1 MRWPDR
7 LAGVIGALLLLAV
20 LVPMG
25 LMLWSLLEQG
35 AGVISVDFLLDD
47 PRQAGRAGG
56 IAALLVS
63 TGWILAV
70 CLLVAAPMGLGCAL
84 YLSEQVPAGTR
95 RAQWLGGTLDMLAA
109 VPSIVYGL
117 FGYQFFAISLGLGFS
132 ILSGGLALA
141 LMVLPLMI
149 RSAEQALR
157 AVPFSYRQ
165 ARGPVDQPLGLGQAH
180 PDTPGGAGDCGGDYS
195 QHWPGAGGN
204 RGAAVHRRLCAAT
217 AGFAAGFRPCLE
229 CAYLRSGHECAWR
242 HAPGSG
248 HRPGAG
254 GHSGHTESAGAALAA
269 PGPRSLAMTSLT
281 LELQQ
286 VSVYYGNQ
294 AAIEQASLSVRAGEL
309 MALVGPSGCG
319 KSSLLASINRMTDG
333 IPGCRVSG
341 TVLLGGDALSASQD
355 AATLRRRIGMVFQ
368 QPNPFPLSIIDNLRF
383 PLAEHGVPR
392 RERDRRAEQVL
403 RAVGLWEEV
412 KGRLSQSALGLSGG
426 QQQRLCIARALVLE
440 PQVLLLDEPCSALDP
455 VSSKVVEELIVSLKG
470 RYTLLMVTH
479 NLAQARRIADS
490 VTVCWMQE
498 GCGCVVESNACHL
511 VFEHPS
517 HPITA
522 AYCAGAA
529 G

>member
-1 MRWPDR
+1 
-7 LAGVIGALLLLAV
+7 
-20 LVPMG
+20 
-25 LMLWSLLEQG
+25 
-35 AGVISVDFLLDD
+35 
-47 PRQAGRAGG
+47 
-56 IAALLVS
+56 
-63 TGWILAV
+63 
-70 CLLVAAPMGLGCAL
+70 
-84 YLSEQVPAGTR
+84 
-95 RAQWLGGTLDMLAA
+95 
-109 VPSIVYGL
+109 
-117 FGYQFFAISLGLGFS
+117 
-132 ILSGGLALA
+132 
-141 LMVLPLMI
+141 
-149 RSAEQALR
+149 
-157 AVPFSYRQ
+157 
-165 ARGPVDQPLGLGQAH
+165 
-180 PDTPGGAGDCGGDYS
+180 
-195 QHWPGAGGN
+195 
-204 RGAAVHRRLCAAT
+204 
-217 AGFAAGFRPCLE
+217 
-229 CAYLRSGHECAWR
+229 
-242 HAPGSG
+242 
-248 HRPGAG
+248 
-254 GHSGHTESAGAALAA
+254 
-269 PGPRSLAMTSLT
+269 MTSLT

-309 MALVGPSGCG
+309 MALVSPSGCG
-319 KSSLLASINRMTDG
+319 KSSLPASINRMTDG